1 MMQNV
6 PTMPAFDTVTVS
18 FVLTM
23 VIVASLISAAIASR
37 GIVRQRV
44 TQILRGV

>member
-1 MMQNV
+1 
-6 PTMPAFDTVTVS
+6 
-18 FVLTM
+18 
-23 VIVASLISAAIASR
+23 VIVASLISAGIASR

>member
-1 MMQNV
+1 
-6 PTMPAFDTVTVS
+6 VS

-23 VIVASLISAAIASR
+23 VVVASLVSAAIASR